1 MTIVS
6 RNEVSAALRSQRTD
20 ATHALPGFS
29 TSSRTSEAGRRV
41 AVAPLERILVA
52 TDFTPGATA
61 ALHRVLALPIADR
74 GLIELV
80 HVLPADLPRKS
91 RMTIRA
97 EATARL
103 DAAVAAARIAA
114 TRAHVAAA
122 IHARLEV
129 GPIPDAIIGHA
140 QAMRADLVVVG
151 RHGRRIV
158 RDLFIGST
166 ARRVAH
172 RSPVPVL
179 IVNRTEVVR
188 PYARPLVA
196 IDPDAYPDML
206 LDLAARVLADRALVV
221 RLVHA
226 FHVLFESLLGR
237 SMSVPQIRTARVA
250 VRGEAMERMRQI
262 IAGRGTTHLRWKPVV
277 RRGDPRALVL
287 DEAARRRADLVVVG
301 TRGRSA
307 IARALIGGVSELVI
321 DAASCDVLVVP
332 PVRADDT
339 RERAKGA
346 SR

>member
-1 MTIVS
+1 M
-6 RNEVSAALRSQRTD
+6 
-20 ATHALPGFS
+20 
-29 TSSRTSEAGRRV
+29 
-41 AVAPLERILVA
+41 APLDRVLVA

-91 RMTIRA
+91 RTAIRA

-103 DAAVAAARIAA
+103 DAAVAAARTAA
-114 TRAHVAAA
+114 SRAHVTAEIRAWLDTGA
-122 IHARLEV
+122 IA
-129 GPIPDAIIGHA
+129 DAIIAHA
-140 QAMRADLVVVG
+140 QVTRADLVVVG

-158 RDLFIGST
+158 RDWFIGST

-179 IVNRTEVVR
+179 IVNRADAAK
-188 PYARPLVA
+188 PYARPLAA
-196 IDPDAYPDML
+196 IDPDAYPDVL

-226 FHVLFESLLGR
+226 FHVPFESLLGR
-237 SMSVPQIRTARVA
+237 SMSAAQIRTERAT
-250 VRGEAMERMRQI
+250 VRGEAMARMRRI
-262 IAGRGTTHLRWKPVV
+262 IADRGTTQLRWKPLV
-277 RRGDPRALVL
+277 RRGDPRAVVL
-287 DEAARRRADLVVVG
+287 DEAARRRADLVVIG
-301 TRGRSA
+301 TRGRST

-321 DAASCDVLVVP
+321 DAATCDVLVVP
-332 PVRADDT
+332 PVRSDATPD
-339 RERAKGA
+339 RAKGA